1 MQLLEVWFV
10 EQSGLR
16 RYQRNKDQIRWFEAQ
31 WIGLAPDQEEAQM
44 IDDPKDRRPQ
54 QQQSFSPSEERGRYR
69 EGLGNRS
76 AEWLDESQADESSPG
91 DDQVNQAKRA
101 AMRAVDDEKS
111 ALARQLRG
119 LASAVEKV
127 GSELRQSEQPA
138 LGRYTQQIGNS
149 IGRLARDCE
158 NRELGEI
165 AAMAEDFG
173 RKQPLAFLG
182 IAAIAG
188 LAASRFLSASA
199 ERSHITPNVAQPNSA
214 ATHRKE
220 GDWDF
225 EKELRDA

>member
-1 MQLLEVWFV
+1 MK
-10 EQSGLR
+10 SGSSNNPDCAR
-16 RYQRNKDQIRWFEAQ
+16 IKGTMIIFA
-31 WIGLAPDQEEAQM
+31 GLKFNGSGSRLIEEEAQM

-54 QQQSFSPSEERGRYR
+54 QQSFSPSEERGRYS
-69 EGLGNRS
+69 EGSENRS
-76 AEWLDESQADESSPG
+76 AGWLDESQAGENSPG
-91 DDQVNQAKRA
+91 DEQANQAKRA

-119 LASAVEKV
+119 LAGAMEKV

-138 LGRYTQQIGNS
+138 LGRYTQHIGHS

-199 ERSHITPNVAQPNSA
+199 ERSHITPNVAQPNST
-214 ATHRKE
+214 ATHGKE

>member
-1 MQLLEVWFV
+1 MRNE
-10 EQSGLR
+10 SGR
-16 RYQRNKDQIRWFEAQ
+16 RPIE
-31 WIGLAPDQEEAQM
+31 EEAQM
-44 IDDPKDRRPQ
+44 TDDPKDPRPQ
-54 QQQSFSPSEERGRYR
+54 QQQRLSSSEENGRYATSSR
-69 EGLGNRS
+69 NGFPERP
-76 AEWLDESQADESSPG
+76 DETRADSRG
-91 DDQVNQAKRA
+91 DDQGSQAKVA
-101 AMRAVDDEKS
+101 AAQAIDHEKS

-119 LASAVEKV
+119 LANAMEKV

-138 LGRYTQQIGNS
+138 LGRYTQQMGSS

-158 NRELGEI
+158 ERKLGEI

-182 IAAIAG
+182 MAAIAG

-199 ERSHITPNVAQPNSA
+199 QRSQSTSDDARSNSSP
-214 ATHRKE
+214 TNEKEGDWDFDEE